1 MLRFKGYARCFFFV
15 AGLLRSKLRQAGYG
29 EETAFVPQ
37 ACITAR
43 KTMKTGWRGP
53 CPYKPIKPIRLTC
66 PLRAA
71 DLTGSG
77 HQCYGSVFKVFLCVC
92 VIIRQ
97 RRICRVR
104 RYFRVHHIE
113 HPIKRLT
120 PKTTQ
125 SPTPKRPIPSLKGKG
140 RPNHPQGMAPKTRS
154 RLLGPCW

>member
-1 MLRFKGYARCFFFV
+1 MQGLRPLF
-15 AGLLRSKLRQAGYG
+15 LLRSRLAPKQAGYG

-97 RRICRVR
+97 RRICRLR
-104 RYFRVHHIE
+104 RYFLVHHIE
-113 HPIKRLT
+113 HPIKRPT

-125 SPTPKRPIPSLKGKG
+125 SPTPHPLQKREGETQSPPRHGHKDARSLAG
-140 RPNHPQGMAPKTRS
+140 A
-154 RLLGPCW
+154 L